1 MKKLIL
7 QILLVLLGCTS
18 LWAADFWDKKGY
30 KEWKEKEVLKMLS
43 KSPWAQNVN
52 LDSNQFRSGAF
63 KDAFPDA
70 PGGGGAIGGMGGGG
84 GLAGGGGGGGSGS
97 GVGSGGIRRGRRGP
111 PPIKLT
117 VRWVSALPVKQAM
130 VRSRHKGNFEETEQE
145 QKFLKETNKQ
155 YVVSIS
161 PLPSKMARGLLDTDL
176 IQEVTSLYR
185 KNKEPILAESV
196 KVLTREGFAELILF
210 FPRIEEITLDNKN
223 VELRTELGPAK
234 IKRKFKLKDMRV
246 QRKLEL

>member
-70 PGGGGAIGGMGGGG
+70 PGGGGGIGGMGGGG
-84 GLAGGGGGGGSGS
+84 GLAGGGGGGGGGS
-97 GVGSGGIRRGRRGP
+97 GVGTGGIRRGRRGP

-161 PLPSKMARGLLDTDL
+161 PLPSRMARGLLDTDL